1 MLAVKDKLKDII
13 TFINKDVEEQS
24 TKKVVQD

>member
-24 TKKVVQD
+24 TKKVVQE